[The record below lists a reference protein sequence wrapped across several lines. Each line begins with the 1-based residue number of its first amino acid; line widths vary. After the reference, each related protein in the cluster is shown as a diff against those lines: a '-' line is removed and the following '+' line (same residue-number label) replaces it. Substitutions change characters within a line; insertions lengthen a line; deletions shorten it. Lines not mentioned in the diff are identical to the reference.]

1 MPIEP
6 LPPQSLARLTALAEE
21 VRDEMIELRRRV
33 HAQPELAHAEYAT
46 TALVAERLTA
56 AGLTPTL
63 LPASG
68 LFCDIPA
75 SHGALRP
82 VIALRADL
90 DALPIQEST
99 ELPYASTR
107 RGVSHSCGHDAH
119 TAAVLG
125 AGLVLAR
132 LAEAGALPVRVRLV
146 FQPAEEVQP
155 GGAHDVMD
163 AGALDGV
170 ERILALHCDP
180 RVDVG
185 NVGTRIGPITSASDA
200 VAVTVTSTGGH
211 TSRPH
216 LTGDVVFALGQVIT
230 QVPAVLGRRLD
241 PRSGGNLTWGVVQA
255 GTASNAIPATGTVR
269 GTLRYLDA
277 DAWHRVE
284 EVFRAAV
291 SHAVAPYGVEVEL
304 KHVRGVP
311 PVVNDEH
318 STEILETAARAVLGE
333 ASVEL
338 TEQSLGGEDFGWYLT
353 RVQGAMARLGTR
365 TPGGRSFDLH
375 QADFQIDERAIDVG
389 TRVLAAATLL
399 AAAPYTGS
407 GHGSPPETAHDRSG

>member
-1 MPIEP
+1 VPIEP
-6 LPPQSLARLTALAEE
+6 LPPRALERIAALAEGI
-21 VRDEMIELRRRV
+21 RAEMVEFRRRV
-33 HAQPELAHAEYAT
+33 HAHPELAHAEYGT
-46 TALVAERLTA
+46 TAAVAERLTA
-56 AGLTPTL
+56 AGLTPNL

-68 LFCDIPA
+68 LTCDIPA

-90 DALPIQEST
+90 DALPIAEST
-99 ELPYASTR
+99 DLPYASTR
-107 RGVSHSCGHDAH
+107 RGVSHACGHDAH

-125 AGLVLAR
+125 AGLVLAG
-132 LAEAGALPVRVRLV
+132 LAEEGALPVRVRLV

-155 GGAHDVMD
+155 GGAYDIMD
-163 AGALDGV
+163 SGALEGV

-185 NVGTRIGPITSASDA
+185 NVGTRIGPITSASDS
-200 VAVTVTSTGGH
+200 VTVTVASRGGH

-241 PRSGGNLTWGVVQA
+241 PRSGVNLTFGMVQA
-255 GTASNAIPATGTVR
+255 GTAVNAIPATGTVR

-277 DAWHRVE
+277 DTWHRVE
-284 EVFRAAV
+284 EVFQSAV
-291 SHAVAPYGVEVEL
+291 QQVVAPYGVEVEVS
-304 KHVRGVP
+304 HVRGVP

-318 STEILETAARAVLGE
+318 TTEILETAARAVLGE

-353 RVQGAMARLGTR
+353 RVHGGMARLGTR
-365 TPGGRSFDLH
+365 TPGGRSYDLH
-375 QADFQIDERAIDVG
+375 QADFQLDERAIDAG

-399 AAAPYTGS
+399 ASSRYTGG
-407 GHGSPPETAHDRSG
+407 GHGTPPEPG